1 MGKRSRTTKTGPGK
15 YLVFV
20 SHATADK
27 WIARVFCEKIEA
39 TGARTFR
46 DDRDIEGGDKI
57 PDAIRKKI
65 IESDELLVLLT
76 PESVDRPWVL
86 IEVGAAWGR
95 KQNARIIAV
104 LCHVEFSRIPDIIDS
119 KKAYRINELDDY
131 LKALKSRVSRRR
143 R

>member
-1 MGKRSRTTKTGPGK
+1 MAGRKRTAPRRGPD

-20 SHATADK
+20 SHASADK
-27 WIARVFCEKIEA
+27 WLARAFCEKIEA

-46 DDRDIEGGDKI
+46 DDRDIEGGDNI
-57 PDAIRKKI
+57 PDSIRKKI
-65 IESDELLVLLT
+65 IEADELLVLLT
-76 PESVDRPWVL
+76 PDSVDRPWVL

-104 LCHVEFSRIPDIIDS
+104 LCHVEFDRIPDIIDS

-131 LKALKSRVSRRR
+131 LKVLKSRVSRRR